1 MRPPENEIE
10 AFKIEISKWRVGKGT
25 KHLAAL
31 YSEDRIMLRRVL
43 ALYRPGKYLEAHHQA
58 LGLSEVCRDVI
69 PFACWRRLSEAR
81 VADRVAAGPY

>member
-1 MRPPENEIE
+1 MRPPDKEIE
-10 AFKIEISKWRVGKGT
+10 AFEIEITKWRVSKGT

-31 YSEDRIMLRRVL
+31 YTEDRVMLRRIL
-43 ALYRPGKYLEAHHQA
+43 ALFRQGKYLEAHHMA

-69 PFACWRRLSEAR
+69 PFACWRRLSDAR